1 MSASKRLNANNLH
14 STYEVLGMSSS
25 RFQIKVL
32 WIHLTIMQK
41 ACQLFNISKKNVEA
55 LHTPSFSCESKAF
68 THINVNRVNA
78 KKAVHTW
85 YV

>member
-41 ACQLFNISKKNVEA
+41 ACHLFNIPKKTWKRFIRQAFLVKVKR
-55 LHTPSFSCESKAF
+55 LHT
-68 THINVNRVNA
+68 
-78 KKAVHTW
+78 
-85 YV
+85 